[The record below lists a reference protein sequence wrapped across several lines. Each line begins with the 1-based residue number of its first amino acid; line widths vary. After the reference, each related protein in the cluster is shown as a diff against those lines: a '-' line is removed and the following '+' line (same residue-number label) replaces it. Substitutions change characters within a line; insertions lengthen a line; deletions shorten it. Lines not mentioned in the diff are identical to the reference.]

1 MELKH
6 FILPAT
12 ALAAA
17 VFLLGGQRMRISE
30 LRVVNEELRVR
41 IATAR
46 ATHPAATPERPDQPD
61 PPGKPIDWD
70 KLAASIHDNNGGKS
84 SGLYSIQR
92 RLLAMDTQELL
103 AALERI
109 AAMDVDDVTRLK
121 LENLILDPLCRKDPG
136 AALDHFKG
144 KLQRQEGMET
154 FLLTHALRNWAK
166 KDPAAA
172 TGWLD
177 RELAAGTFEP
187 RSLDGKNPVW
197 TRLEAAVVFGQ
208 FAADP
213 AKAEARLSCL
223 SVEMRA
229 EILGQADAFH
239 KMSASDEIDYAAIV
253 RRQLDEKGRVAAI
266 AERAKR
272 ALEKAGGFAA
282 VDEYMNSVYAAPD
295 ERELAADRVA
305 VEYARS
311 LALKKE
317 LRTKEIEAMRAWVA
331 RDAPAAVGR
340 LTGEALG
347 MAVSF
352 GGGMEFADG
361 SALALHYR
369 RSDGNDDT
377 LHAFL
382 SKIDPKPNKAEARK
396 LAENITEPAKR
407 EILMRKFE

>member
-41 IATAR
+41 IAAAR

-70 KLAASIHDNNGGKS
+70 KLAASIQENQEGKA
-84 SGLYSIQR
+84 SGLHSIQR
-92 RLLAMDTQELL
+92 RLLAMDTRELL
-103 AALERI
+103 AALDRI
-109 AAMDVDDVTRLK
+109 AAMDVDDVTRRQ
-121 LENLILDPLCRKDPG
+121 LENLILDPLCKKDPG

-144 KLQRQEGMET
+144 KLQGQEGMET

-396 LAENITEPAKR
+396 LAETITDPEKR
-407 EILMRKFE
+407 ENLMRKFE